1 MNKTEQGVANSSFQR
16 APLLDLFRIILCVG
30 VFVYH
35 LTPERCSS
43 GPLSVNGFLVM
54 SGFLV
59 GFSVFSKPKFDAE
72 TFYRGKCWR
81 LLPMAAMVFIAA
93 VIFKLWIG
101 EGTPN
106 WTPAQ
111 WVNFSLV
118 SFVEHY
124 DVPLWYL
131 AVECILLLVVPFFV
145 FLTRVRCCFEL
156 CLLCDFLFVWF
167 LFAQIPDNAPF
178 GNGLYFSPLVR
189 SWQFMAALLLGCY
202 FAKGK
207 LNLCVKHRGYK
218 YLILILFVLFL
229 IAEVILMILKQGA
242 DLNYWNYTFEFDV
255 LTTAF
260 YLILVPGIYSL
271 RIDLPRIW
279 GALLYWGAV
288 LTYPVF
294 LVHVVARDVCARLIG
309 KFFGVVPHI
318 NIVCATFVVSL
329 IAAGCLL
336 WLDVRLQQL
345 RKSTR

>member
-1 MNKTEQGVANSSFQR
+1 
-16 APLLDLFRIILCVG
+16 
-30 VFVYH
+30 
-35 LTPERCSS
+35 
-43 GPLSVNGFLVM
+43 
-54 SGFLV
+54 
-59 GFSVFSKPKFDAE
+59 
-72 TFYRGKCWR
+72 
-81 LLPMAAMVFIAA
+81 
-93 VIFKLWIG
+93 
-101 EGTPN
+101 
-106 WTPAQ
+106 
-111 WVNFSLV
+111 
-118 SFVEHY
+118 
-124 DVPLWYL
+124 
-131 AVECILLLVVPFFV
+131 
-145 FLTRVRCCFEL
+145 
-156 CLLCDFLFVWF
+156 
-167 LFAQIPDNAPF
+167 
-178 GNGLYFSPLVR
+178 
-189 SWQFMAALLLGCY
+189 
-202 FAKGK
+202 
-207 LNLCVKHRGYK
+207 
-218 YLILILFVLFL
+218 
-229 IAEVILMILKQGA
+229 